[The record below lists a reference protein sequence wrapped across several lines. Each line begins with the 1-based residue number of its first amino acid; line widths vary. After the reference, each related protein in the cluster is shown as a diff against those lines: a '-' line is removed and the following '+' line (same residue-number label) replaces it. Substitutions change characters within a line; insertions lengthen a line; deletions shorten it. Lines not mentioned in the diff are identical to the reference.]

1 MAARV
6 LVVEDDEA
14 TRGALRALLDDAGYV
29 CDEVGDGER
38 AVAVMRDA
46 RFDLVLLDLGLPG
59 MSGAEVH
66 RKLGQDPR
74 QRFLPNVLLTLP
86 SDIQAK
92 LAVAVMRDAR
102 FDLVLLDLG
111 LPGMSGA
118 EVHRQLRQ
126 DPRTRFLPIVILTA
140 HSDRQAKLAELEA
153 GAEDF
158 IIKPYDADELLARVG
173 AAVRRWS
180 GMRNVNPLSGLPGNP
195 TITEELET
203 RLARGEH
210 FALLYVDIDR
220 FKEFN
225 DHYGFTRGDRVI
237 TMLAEILIHAAG
249 ADQRFVGHIGGDD
262 FVLLARAE
270 EAEALAEQIT
280 TRFDASIRA
289 LYDADDRAR
298 GWIEAHDRR
307 GRLRRTPFAT
317 VSIGVVNGP
326 PGRFSGATA
335 AARAAAEVKEV
346 AKRRPGS
353 AWVVDRRES

>member
-66 RKLGQDPR
+66 R
-74 QRFLPNVLLTLP
+74 
-86 SDIQAK
+86 
-92 LAVAVMRDAR
+92 
-102 FDLVLLDLG
+102 
-111 LPGMSGA
+111 
-118 EVHRQLRQ
+118 QLRQ
-126 DPRTRFLPIVILTA
+126 DPRTRFLPIVFLTA

-180 GMRNVNPLSGLPGNP
+180 GMRNVNPLSGLPGNR

-203 RLARGEH
+203 RLARGVH
-210 FALLYVDIDR
+210 FALLYVAIDR
-220 FKEFN
+220 FKGFN
-225 DHYGFTRGDRVI
+225 DQYRFLPGERGI
-237 TMLAEILIHAAG
+237 TKLSEIP
-249 ADQRFVGHIGGDD
+249 
-262 FVLLARAE
+262 LLSPR
-270 EAEALAEQIT
+270 
-280 TRFDASIRA
+280 
-289 LYDADDRAR
+289 
-298 GWIEAHDRR
+298 AHDRS
-307 GRLRRTPFAT
+307 L
-317 VSIGVVNGP
+317 
-326 PGRFSGATA
+326 
-335 AARAAAEVKEV
+335 
-346 AKRRPGS
+346 
-353 AWVVDRRES
+353 

>member
-66 RKLGQDPR
+66 R
-74 QRFLPNVLLTLP
+74 
-86 SDIQAK
+86 
-92 LAVAVMRDAR
+92 
-102 FDLVLLDLG
+102 
-111 LPGMSGA
+111 
-118 EVHRQLRQ
+118 QLRQ
-126 DPRTRFLPIVILTA
+126 DPRTRFLPIVFLTA
-140 HSDRQAKLAELEA
+140 HSDRQTKLAELEA

-180 GMRNVNPLSGLPGNP
+180 GMRNVNPLSGLPGNA

-225 DHYGFTRGDRVI
+225 DHYGFARGDLMISSVAQL
-237 TMLAEILIHAAG
+237 LAEVSWG
-249 ADQRFVGHIGGDD
+249 MEGERFLGHIGGDD
-262 FVLLARAE
+262 FVVLAPSK
-270 EAEALAEQIT
+270 EAETLAACIT
-280 TRFDASIRA
+280 RRFDETAPS
-289 LYDADDRAR
+289 LYDEEDRRRGSLEAR
-298 GWIEAHDRR
+298 DRR
-307 GRLRRTPFAT
+307 GVLRRIPLASI
-317 VSIGVVNGP
+317 SIGIVNVS
-326 PGRFSGATA
+326 PGRFDGAIA

-346 AKRRPGS
+346 AKRQPGS
-353 AWVVDRRES
+353 SWAVDRRKS

>member
-29 CDEVGDGER
+29 CDEVADGER

-59 MSGAEVH
+59 MSGADVH
-66 RKLGQDPR
+66 R
-74 QRFLPNVLLTLP
+74 
-86 SDIQAK
+86 
-92 LAVAVMRDAR
+92 
-102 FDLVLLDLG
+102 
-111 LPGMSGA
+111 
-118 EVHRQLRQ
+118 HLRR
-126 DPRTRFLPIVILTA
+126 DPRTRFLPIVFLTA
-140 HSDRQAKLAELEA
+140 HTDRQVKLAELEA

-158 IIKPYDADELLARVG
+158 ITKPYDADELLARVG

-180 GMRNVNPLSGLPGNP
+180 GMRAVNPLSGLPGNP
-195 TITEELET
+195 TITEEIES
-203 RLARGEH
+203 RLAHGDE

-237 TMLAEILIHAAG
+237 AMLAEVLTEAA
-249 ADQRFVGHIGGDD
+249 ACDQRFVGHIGGDD
-262 FVLLARAE
+262 FVLLAQTDR
-270 EAEALAEQIT
+270 AEALAERIT
-280 TRFDASIRA
+280 ARFDASIRA
-289 LYDADDRAR
+289 LYDPDDHAR
-298 GWIEAHDRR
+298 GWIEARDRR
-307 GRLRRTPFAT
+307 GRLRHTPIAT
-317 VSIGVVNGP
+317 VSIGIVNVP

-353 AWVVDRRES
+353 AWVVDRRKS